1 MTSYV
6 TLFNINFLIAIFF
19 GCFLLQALWCR
30 VILPGKRRDCAP
42 GTHGIQRLI
51 IVTNGRAMMKERK
64 NRTID
69 LLSILAIIAAGICF
83 I

>member
-1 MTSYV
+1 MTSYEI
-6 TLFNINFLIAIFF
+6 LFNINFLIAVFF

-30 VILPGKRRDCAP
+30 VILTGKRGVCAP